1 MTLEFT
7 IALLF
12 LAGPCAWS
20 TLTSFSVFQ
29 CSYSVSM
36 IGGSSRIRTHGPF
49 RAFSFQDCCLKPCS
63 AILPYF
69 GSPSTDRTYDIFVN
83 SEAQLPLCYRGID
96 WLQRVD
102 SNHRSPAYETGGD
115 GRTPLLCD
123 IFGGGDKDRTCYILL
138 AKQALSQMSYTPV
151 CFTYRRRYRSG
162 VFLS

>member
-7 IALLF
+7 IAQLF

-63 AILPYF
+63 AILPYCWCP
-69 GSPSTDRTYDIFVN
+69 GR
-83 SEAQLPLCYRGID
+83 
-96 WLQRVD
+96 D
-102 SNHRSPAYETGGD
+102 SNSQSLRQWLLRPPCIPFHHLGNTLHIETHSRSAARKALYPQWSMTRPNVFLYGDATGN
-115 GRTPLLCD
+115 RTPLARM
-123 IFGGGDKDRTCYILL
+123 KT
-138 AKQALSQMSYTPV
+138 
-151 CFTYRRRYRSG
+151 
-162 VFLS
+162 

>member
-7 IALLF
+7 IAQLF
-12 LAGPCAWS
+12 LAGPCTWS

-29 CSYSVSM
+29 CSYSASI

-96 WLQRVD
+96 WWRLLGSNQSCPKAADLQ
-102 SNHRSPAYETGGD
+102 STASPLMLHLQLLVPWERLELSAYG
-115 GRTPLLCD
+115 
-123 IFGGGDKDRTCYILL
+123 F
-138 AKQALSQMSYTPV
+138 
-151 CFTYRRRYRSG
+151 
-162 VFLS
+162 